1 MADKMPRTTIESS
14 SDDAPKASSEPMLS
28 VSAANGSH
36 DEQAKDSSSAR
47 STYAHF
53 VHMLSAWLKRS
64 FPGHEHAFLGGVIG
78 LVIAVLI
85 FIVGIAK
92 TLAITVF
99 VVAGIAVGQLLD
111 GDPKIINAL
120 RALFESR
127 NA

>member
-1 MADKMPRTTIESS
+1 MAQ
-14 SDDAPKASSEPMLS
+14 ALLS
-28 VSAANGSH
+28 
-36 DEQAKDSSSAR
+36 
-47 STYAHF
+47 
-53 VHMLSAWLKRS
+53 
-64 FPGHEHAFLGGVIG
+64 GHEHAFLGGVIG

>member
-1 MADKMPRTTIESS
+1 M
-14 SDDAPKASSEPMLS
+14 
-28 VSAANGSH
+28 
-36 DEQAKDSSSAR
+36 
-47 STYAHF
+47 
-53 VHMLSAWLKRS
+53 
-64 FPGHEHAFLGGVIG
+64 
-78 LVIAVLI
+78 IAVLI